1 MPSSFARPRQTAHCL
16 ADGESLMDFAVLAEE
31 RLMRNAAPV
40 PWAQQSDSVLLTHMP
55 ALLQSLYPH
64 RLFEKI
70 E

>member
-1 MPSSFARPRQTAHCL
+1 
-16 ADGESLMDFAVLAEE
+16 MDFAVLAEE

-40 PWAQQSDSVLLTHMP
+40 PWAQQSDSVPLTHMP